1 MKRTGW
7 IALALALMLFPLS
20 FDNPYYEQLGSLVLL
35 GAISASAWNLIG
47 GYAGQ
52 VSVGN
57 AIFFG
62 AGAYMPLLFY
72 KLWEVSPLFGFPAGI
87 VISIVIA
94 VIIGIPTFRLSGHYF
109 SMATIAVAELIRI
122 VVGNWDFLGASI
134 GLTGPAVPRDW
145 SDLIFRS
152 SIPYYYMFLSVLVL
166 LLFITYCIER
176 SRFGY
181 YLRAIRSG
189 ERAARS
195 LGVPVSRCKLY
206 IFMLSATFTSL
217 AGSLYVIKFGFI
229 DPASGFGLLIS
240 VNMVI
245 IAAFGGAGR
254 LLGPLLGA
262 VILIPLQ
269 SEANSFF
276 GGGGTGL
283 TYIIYGAIIM
293 LIARY
298 EPGGLLEMWDK
309 FHERRASKRMRAQ
322 AKADLLKA
330 PLTQSADS
338 HVA

>member
-7 IALALALMLFPLS
+7 IALALVLVIFPLS
-20 FDNPYYEQLGSLVLL
+20 FDDPYYEQLGSLVLL
-35 GAISASAWNLIG
+35 AAISASAWNLIG

-72 KLWEVSPLFGFPAGI
+72 KLWMVSPLFGFPAGI
-87 VISIVIA
+87 AVSIVIA

-122 VVGNWDFLGASI
+122 VVSNWDFLGASI
-134 GLTGPAVPRDW
+134 GLTGPAVARDW

-152 SIPYYYMFLSVLVL
+152 STPYYYMFLAVLVL
-166 LLFITYCIER
+166 LLFITYRIER

-217 AGSLYVIKFGFI
+217 AGSLYVAKFGFV
-229 DPASGFGLLIS
+229 DPASGFGTLIS

-298 EPGGLLEMWDK
+298 EPGGLLEMWDR
-309 FHERRASKRMRAQ
+309 FRERRASRRNRALDQ
-322 AKADLLKA
+322 VQTESKA
-330 PLTQSADS
+330 QNSSAG
-338 HVA
+338 